1 MGDGVQVEK
10 IPGREP
16 DHRGAFAGRI
26 DRRRTDHL
34 RGQPIPDGYEL
45 ENLTSVPA
53 CDCVGAQDNAYVIR
67 ETDEFLSSQ

>member
-1 MGDGVQVEK
+1 MVFKLKKFLAASLIIAALLPVES
-10 IPGREP
+10 IAARPTIC
-16 DHRGAFAGRI
+16 A
-26 DRRRTDHL
+26 
-34 RGQPIPDGYEL
+34 GQPLPDGYEL